1 MVKYNEQVKSREA
14 AFLMS
19 KKEPLSLLMVIFCI
33 ISFFLSGCSF
43 APASNNKIA
52 EEIELGHEIEL
63 TDEALEKDLSDINK
77 EDKNDVSQVLLAA
90 VGDIMVHSPQLS
102 SAYDHHKG
110 VYNFHECFTDIAPH
124 LQKADFAVGNFE
136 TTLAGSEKGFSGYP
150 RFNSPVELAAAL
162 KDSGFDL
169 LFTANNHSMDSGAD
183 GVMKTIENLEAAG
196 LSYAGTAR
204 SQEEKESGFVF
215 FQNDIKII
223 FYAYTYGT
231 NGIPLPS
238 DRDYL
243 VSLIDEERI
252 KSDVYRAK
260 NIEKADLVIV
270 SMHWGNEYERLP
282 AEGQRELA
290 EWLIDSGVDVII
302 GTHPHVIQPAEIIR
316 TENSKGLVLYSL
328 GNFISNQ
335 RWRYTDA
342 GIVVYLQITKDHVL
356 NKVEVSIQG
365 TTPTWVHKFL
375 EDGRWKFKVLPVEEN
390 LLEETLLKEAIN
402 AGSTGENNK
411 LFPEENN
418 FLPEKNSL
426 SPEKKLSS
434 EDYKRLEE
442 ILWETEEIF
451 WRYLQ

>member
-1 MVKYNEQVKSREA
+1 MN
-14 AFLMS
+14 
-19 KKEPLSLLMVIFCI
+19 KKEPLSLLMVIFWI
-33 ISFFLSGCSF
+33 ISFFLSGCFF
-43 APASNNKIA
+43 APASNNIIA
-52 EEIELGHEIEL
+52 EDTKLEYEKELIQ
-63 TDEALEKDLSDINK
+63 DALEKDLIDQNK
-77 EDKNDVSQVLLAA
+77 EEENNVSKVLLAA

-136 TTLAGSEKGFSGYP
+136 TTLAGVEKGFSGYP
-150 RFNSPVELAAAL
+150 RFNSPAELAAAL

-183 GVMKTIENLEAAG
+183 GVIKTIENLEAAG
-196 LSYAGTAR
+196 LGYAGTAR
-204 SQEEKESGFVF
+204 SQEEKERGFVF
-215 FQNDIKII
+215 FQNNIKII

-238 DRDYL
+238 GRDYL

-282 AEGQRELA
+282 AEGQRKLA

-302 GTHPHVIQPAEIIR
+302 GTHPHVIQPAEVIR
-316 TENSKGLVLYSL
+316 TENSEGLVLFSL

-342 GIVVYLQITKDHVL
+342 GIVVYLQITKNHAL
-356 NKVEVSIQG
+356 NEVEVSIQD

-375 EDGRWKFKVLPVEEN
+375 EDGRWKFKVLPVEET
-390 LLEETLLKEAIN
+390 LLEETLN
-402 AGSTGENNK
+402 AESTGDKNPSPGENI
-411 LFPEENN
+411 L
-418 FLPEKNSL
+418 LPEKKF
-426 SPEKKLSS
+426 SPQ
-434 EDYKRLEE
+434 DYERLEE
-442 ILWETEEIF
+442 VLWETKEIF
-451 WRYLQ
+451 WRYFQ

>member
-1 MVKYNEQVKSREA
+1 
-14 AFLMS
+14 MS

-43 APASNNKIA
+43 APASNNIIA
-52 EEIELGHEIEL
+52 EDTKLEYEKELIQ
-63 TDEALEKDLSDINK
+63 DALEKDLIDQNK
-77 EDKNDVSQVLLAA
+77 KEENNVSKVLLAA

-136 TTLAGSEKGFSGYP
+136 TTLAGVEKGFSGYP
-150 RFNSPVELAAAL
+150 RFNSPVELAVAL

-183 GVMKTIENLEAAG
+183 GVIKTIENLEAAG

-204 SQEEKESGFVF
+204 SQEEKERGFVF
-215 FQNDIKII
+215 FQNNIKII

-238 DRDYL
+238 GRDYL

-282 AEGQRELA
+282 AEGQRKLA
-290 EWLIDSGVDVII
+290 EWLIDTGVDVII
-302 GTHPHVIQPAEIIR
+302 GTHPHVIQPAEVIR
-316 TENSKGLVLYSL
+316 TENSEGLVLYSL

-342 GIVVYLQITKDHVL
+342 GIVVYLQITKNHAL
-356 NKVEVSIQG
+356 NEVEVSIQD

-375 EDGRWKFKVLPVEEN
+375 EDGRWKFKVLPVEET
-390 LLEETLLKEAIN
+390 LLEETLN
-402 AGSTGENNK
+402 AESTGEDK
-411 LFPEENN
+411 KPSPGENIL
-418 FLPEKNSL
+418 LPEKKF
-426 SPEKKLSS
+426 SPQ
-434 EDYKRLEE
+434 DYERLEE
-442 ILWETEEIF
+442 VLWETKEIF
-451 WRYLQ
+451 WRYFQ

>member
-1 MVKYNEQVKSREA
+1 MN
-14 AFLMS
+14 
-19 KKEPLSLLMVIFCI
+19 KKEPLSLLMVIFWI
-33 ISFFLSGCSF
+33 ISFFLSGCFF
-43 APASNNKIA
+43 APASNNIIA
-52 EEIELGHEIEL
+52 EDTKLEYEKELIQ
-63 TDEALEKDLSDINK
+63 DALEKDLIDQNK
-77 EDKNDVSQVLLAA
+77 KEENNVSKVLLAA

-136 TTLAGSEKGFSGYP
+136 TTLAGVEKGFSGYP
-150 RFNSPVELAAAL
+150 RFNSPAELAAAL

-183 GVMKTIENLEAAG
+183 GVIKTIENLEAAG
-196 LSYAGTAR
+196 LGYAGTAR
-204 SQEEKESGFVF
+204 SQEEKERGFVF
-215 FQNDIKII
+215 FQNNIKII

-238 DRDYL
+238 GRDYL

-282 AEGQRELA
+282 AEGQRKLA

-302 GTHPHVIQPAEIIR
+302 GTHPHVIQPAEVIR
-316 TENSKGLVLYSL
+316 TENSEGLVLFSL

-342 GIVVYLQITKDHVL
+342 GIVVYLQITKNHAL
-356 NKVEVSIQG
+356 NEVEVSIQD

-375 EDGRWKFKVLPVEEN
+375 EDGRWKFKVLPVEET
-390 LLEETLLKEAIN
+390 LLEETLN
-402 AGSTGENNK
+402 AESTGDKNPSPGENI
-411 LFPEENN
+411 L
-418 FLPEKNSL
+418 LPEKKF
-426 SPEKKLSS
+426 SPQ
-434 EDYKRLEE
+434 DYERLEE
-442 ILWETEEIF
+442 VLWETKEIF
-451 WRYLQ
+451 WRYFQ